1 MLPGRQRLLRERLP
15 PALLPGLRR
24 DLPPG
29 TPFPPPPPSISPSL
43 SVSLVAAG
51 KSLCKVAA
59 NSLGVVRAQFWQQCG
74 DFLGGAQDLQ
84 SVSVM
89 CAAQNPDMES
99 HIAAGFCTL
108 SQTANRKCHGA
119 CPHEGGHDREECESQ
134 RHCCAWNAGSGGGG
148 H

>member
-1 MLPGRQRLLRERLP
+1 MLTLRGVWQCGTEGPCSELTQNIVPTMNTACCQDSSDCSESGFPLRCSQACAEIYLP
-15 PALLPGLRR
+15 
-24 DLPPG
+24 
-29 TPFPPPPPSISPSL
+29 
-43 SVSLVAAG
+43 
-51 KSLCKVAA
+51 
-59 NSLGVVRAQFWQQCG
+59 FWQQCG

-119 CPHEGGHDREECESQ
+119 CPHEGGHNREECESQ